1 MKAENKPGSLI
12 KKIVYA
18 LLLLVGSLA
27 AYYGVDKSDNAVA
40 TASFADGVA
49 TIEQAYQQRQSKVWV
64 EVDGVAVKLLSD
76 DNDGSRHQ
84 RFILKI
90 DSGRTLL
97 VAHNI
102 DLAARVPLSRSDSLS
117 LRGRYEW
124 NDKGGVLHWTHHDP
138 SRKIAGGWIE
148 HKGKRYQ

>member
-1 MKAENKPGSLI
+1 MS
-12 KKIVYA
+12 A
-18 LLLLVGSLA
+18 LSKRSGLLKSVAYILLLVSGLA
-27 AYYGVDKSDNAVA
+27 AYYGVDDNNTSVA
-40 TASFADGVA
+40 TQSAAGVK

-64 EVDGVAVKLLSD
+64 EVEGVAVKLLPD

-84 RFILKI
+84 KFILKI

-102 DLAARVPLSRSDSLS
+102 DLAPRVPLSVSDELK

-124 NDKGGVLHWTHHDP
+124 SEKGGVLHWTHHDP
-138 SRKIAGGWIE
+138 DRQISGGWVE